1 MLEIRAEAEPVG
13 FPSIVDPHLETV
25 CPVKETAGLGAV
37 TVEPQD
43 LIIIGYCIDNS
54 AADLLIQKFHD
65 DQLANQRL
73 PFGLQVK
80 CHLML
85 SPSYGAERA
94 VPAFSRAGT
103 AVVLKR

>member
-1 MLEIRAEAEPVG
+1 MLEARAEAGPVG
-13 FPSIVDPHLETV
+13 FPSIVDPYPETV

-43 LIIIGYCIDNS
+43 LIIVGYCIDNS

-80 CHLML
+80 CHLIPCPFL
-85 SPSYGAERA
+85 WSGLCLPSLGQAQ
-94 VPAFSRAGT
+94 PLF
-103 AVVLKR
+103 

>member
-1 MLEIRAEAEPVG
+1 M
-13 FPSIVDPHLETV
+13 
-25 CPVKETAGLGAV
+25 KETAGVGAI

-43 LIIIGYCIDNS
+43 LIIVGYCIDNS

-80 CHLML
+80 CHLMPCPFL
-85 SPSYGAERA
+85 WSRLCLPSLGQAQ
-94 VPAFSRAGT
+94 PMS
-103 AVVLKR
+103 